1 MAVIGWLAMGVVGF
15 VILVA
20 VFVGVT
26 SLPDINRYRRLR
38 KM

>member
-1 MAVIGWLAMGVVGF
+1 MAAIGVVAT
-15 VILVA
+15 VVA
-20 VFVGVT
+20 GAVAAAGVVVGLL